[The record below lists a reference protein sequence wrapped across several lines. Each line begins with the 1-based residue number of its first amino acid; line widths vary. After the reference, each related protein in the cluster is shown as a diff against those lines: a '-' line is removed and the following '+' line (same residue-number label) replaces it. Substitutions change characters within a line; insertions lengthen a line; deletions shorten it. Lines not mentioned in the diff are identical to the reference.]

1 MPPEIDRRGQRVTS
15 ELTAPFAL
23 GRHGIGVLHVT
34 GGNYSKGRW
43 EGFVAGFVDG
53 NLTAT
58 DDPD

>member
-1 MPPEIDRRGQRVTS
+1 MTLDV
-15 ELTAPFAL
+15 TAPL
-23 GRHGIGVLHVT
+23 TWGRHGTGVLHVT

-43 EGFVAGFVDG
+43 EDSVAGFVDG